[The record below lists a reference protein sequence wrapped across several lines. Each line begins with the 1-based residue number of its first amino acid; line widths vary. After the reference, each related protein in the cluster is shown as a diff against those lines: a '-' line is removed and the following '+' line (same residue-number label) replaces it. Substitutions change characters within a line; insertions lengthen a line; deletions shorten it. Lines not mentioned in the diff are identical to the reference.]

1 MDSRPHLDQEHIL
14 QLKLVAESAT
24 RHANTLGKR
33 HANTLGKRVE
43 EGEEGTQ
50 RLSSN

>member
-24 RHANTLGKR
+24 RHANTLGE
-33 HANTLGKRVE
+33 RVE
-43 EGEEGTQ
+43 EGEEGGTQ